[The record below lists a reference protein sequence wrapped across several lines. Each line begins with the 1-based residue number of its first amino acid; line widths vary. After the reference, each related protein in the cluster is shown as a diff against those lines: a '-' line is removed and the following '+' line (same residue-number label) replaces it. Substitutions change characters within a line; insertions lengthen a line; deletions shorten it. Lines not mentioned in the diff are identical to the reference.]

1 MKEII
6 IAIITILPTMAT
18 LIVATI
24 TNAKVKKQTD
34 LRQEMKE
41 CEKRL
46 HEETKEIK
54 LDNCKNY
61 LVQAIVKADTTGLT
75 PIEKERYWEN
85 YDQYDKNGGN
95 SYIHTETERLK
106 KEGKI

>member
-1 MKEII
+1 
-6 IAIITILPTMAT
+6 MAT
-18 LIVATI
+18 LIVTTI
-24 TNAKVKKQTD
+24 INHKVKTQNE
-34 LRQEMKE
+34 LREEM
-41 CEKRL
+41 
-46 HEETKEIK
+46 KEIK

-61 LVQAIVKADTTGLT
+61 LVQAIAKADSVGLA

-85 YDQYDKNGGN
+85 YDLYDKNGGN

>member
-1 MKEII
+1 
-6 IAIITILPTMAT
+6 MAT

-34 LRQEMKE
+34 LRQEMKD
-41 CEKRL
+41 CEERV
-46 HEETKEIK
+46 HQETKEIK

-61 LVQAIVKADTTGLT
+61 LVQAIVKAEATGLA

-85 YDQYDKNGGN
+85 YDLYCKNGGN